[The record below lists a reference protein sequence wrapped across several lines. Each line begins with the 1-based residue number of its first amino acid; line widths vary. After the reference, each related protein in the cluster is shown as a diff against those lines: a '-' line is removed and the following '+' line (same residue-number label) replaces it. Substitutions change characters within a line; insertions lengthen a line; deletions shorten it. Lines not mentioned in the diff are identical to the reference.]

1 MTKSLTKCNI
11 CCILHACVLECED
24 KNMKVSA
31 IQSYSVNG
39 LSKVKSNHRVREQLP
54 PVNQSMPSDS
64 VSFQGKAAAGATI
77 GGLLGAAAITLI
89 SGGAAIPLI
98 VGAYTI
104 GGAAIGAGVGEAF
117 GEDKDKDNKKD
128 E

>member
-1 MTKSLTKCNI
+1 
-11 CCILHACVLECED
+11 
-24 KNMKVSA
+24 MKVSS
-31 IQSYSVNG
+31 IQSYSING
-39 LSKVKSNHRVREQLP
+39 LSKVNHCRKVKEQLP
-54 PVNQSMPSDS
+54 PVTQPAQTDS

-104 GGAAIGAGVGEAF
+104 GGAAVGAGIGEAF
-117 GEDKDKDNKKD
+117 GEDKNKGNKKD

>member
-1 MTKSLTKCNI
+1 
-11 CCILHACVLECED
+11 
-24 KNMKVSA
+24 MKVSA

-54 PVNQSMPSDS
+54 PVTQPMQSDS

-104 GGAAIGAGVGEAF
+104 GGAAVGAGVGEVF
-117 GEDKDKDNKKD
+117 SDDKDKGNKKD

>member
-1 MTKSLTKCNI
+1 
-11 CCILHACVLECED
+11 
-24 KNMKVSA
+24 MKVSA

-117 GEDKDKDNKKD
+117 GEDKDKGNKND

>member
-1 MTKSLTKCNI
+1 
-11 CCILHACVLECED
+11 
-24 KNMKVSA
+24 MKVSA

-104 GGAAIGAGVGEAF
+104 GGAAVGAGVGEVF
-117 GEDKDKDNKKD
+117 SDDKDKGDKKD

>member
-1 MTKSLTKCNI
+1 
-11 CCILHACVLECED
+11 
-24 KNMKVSA
+24 MKVSA

-54 PVNQSMPSDS
+54 PVTQSMPSDS

-89 SGGAAIPLI
+89 SGGLYLQLCIILRL
-98 VGAYTI
+98 
-104 GGAAIGAGVGEAF
+104 
-117 GEDKDKDNKKD
+117 N
-128 E
+128 

>member
-1 MTKSLTKCNI
+1 
-11 CCILHACVLECED
+11 
-24 KNMKVSA
+24 MKVSA

-39 LSKVKSNHRVREQLP
+39 LSKVKINHRVREQLP
-54 PVNQSMPSDS
+54 PVNQSMQSDS

-104 GGAAIGAGVGEAF
+104 GGAAIGAGVGEA
-117 GEDKDKDNKKD
+117 GDSRKNQNGN
-128 E
+128 